1 MHGVCY
7 HSDHVHIYARS
18 NEHIDFH
25 AKLYIAQAKFSTK
38 HNVSNTI
45 EASWLKGVGRKLLMR
60 MGKTFRVIALVTK
73 VYLNWTKII
82 DLLLLRW
89 IRSCIS
95 VSHLTWAVGSRPGSI
110 YVFCFVLFCF
120 CFCFCFVLFFLCL
133 VFVSSVTI
141 DLHQCNI
148 YVTWR
153 GDRSFSFGQ
162 INLRFND
169 VLDNQLHLPWKKC
182 IAKLSKSIHQRNLY
196 IAIIHV
202 NNDYS

>member
-1 MHGVCY
+1 MCAYKLCIFATVNIEKTNCSCTCMHGVCY

-110 YVFCFVLFCF
+110 YVFCFG
-120 CFCFCFVLFFLCL
+120 FCFCFVLFCFFYVLFLCL
-133 VFVSSVTI
+133 VLQLTYINAISMSPDQET
-141 DLHQCNI
+141 DL
-148 YVTWR
+148 
-153 GDRSFSFGQ
+153 F
-162 INLRFND
+162 L
-169 VLDNQLHLPWKKC
+169 
-182 IAKLSKSIHQRNLY
+182 
-196 IAIIHV
+196 
-202 NNDYS
+202 